1 MLGEKDSSMKNKA
14 KILIITSAIVLLAG
28 CASIVSG
35 TSQVVSVNSN
45 IDQAE
50 VRVNGTTVGK
60 TPYSGQIKRG
70 KDTVVEVSK
79 PGYGT
84 QSTTLSTKLEP
95 IFWGNIIFGGL
106 VGSTTDLATGACWE
120 YAPASVYVNLNQKS
134 LSSAD
139 FRKDSELKCY
149 AMTYAAVIQSEAS
162 AGSGEHLE
170 TLRRGFF
177 SQIDANAFA
186 QKIVNISKTSR
197 QNAVSFGEAV
207 AALRI

>member
-1 MLGEKDSSMKNKA
+1 MKNYT
-14 KILIITSAIVLLAG
+14 KILILTAGVAVLAG

-45 IDQAE
+45 VDQAE
-50 VRVNGTTVGK
+50 VRINGTTVGR
-60 TPYSGQIKRG
+60 TPYNGQIKRG

-79 PGYGT
+79 SGYGT

-95 IFWGNIIFGGL
+95 IFWGNIIFGG
-106 VGSTTDLATGACWE
+106 VIGSTTDLATGACWE

-134 LSSAD
+134 LSSSE

-149 AMTYAAVIQSEAS
+149 AMTHAAAIQSEAS
-162 AGSGEHLE
+162 AGSGEHLDA
-170 TLRRGFF
+170 LRRGFF
-177 SQIDANAFA
+177 AQKDANAFA
-186 QKIVNISKTSR
+186 QQIVNIGNASGH
-197 QNAVSFGEAV
+197 NAVSFGEAV